1 MAKIA
6 REELNCLRDHR
17 KEPKTSPSC
26 IRVLISDYF
35 AFRALNHQKLHVSV
49 VGESYITFF
58 TGVDMVTTMLSL
70 SSSYSLF
77 PCRFA
82 AKKDFYNK
90 VGDIAI
96 FRMPVAKYTAKEA
109 E

>member
-35 AFRALNHQKLHVSV
+35 ALRSLNHQKLHFSV
-49 VGESYITFF
+49 MGASYITLSS
-58 TGVDMVTTMLSL
+58 GVDMVTTMLSL

-82 AKKDFYNK
+82 TKKGFYNK
-90 VGDIAI
+90 VGDIVI
-96 FRMPVAKYTAKEA
+96 FRMPVAK
-109 E
+109 